1 MVNIMTDIER
11 DVIARQRV
19 DASLFE
25 TDRDEWV
32 FQINNIIRVLG
43 IQETLD
49 HDDRFIERSTR
60 TVRLGN

>member
-1 MVNIMTDIER
+1 MTDIER
-11 DVIARQRV
+11 GVIARQCV

-32 FQINNIIRVLG
+32 FQINNIIRVLS
-43 IQETLD
+43 IQETID

>member
-1 MVNIMTDIER
+1 MDNTMTDIER
-11 DVIARQRV
+11 GAIARQRV
-19 DASLFE
+19 DASLFD

-43 IQETLD
+43 IQETID
-49 HDDRFIERSTR
+49 HDDRFIERSAR

>member
-1 MVNIMTDIER
+1 MTDIER
-11 DVIARQRV
+11 GVLARQRV
-19 DASLFE
+19 DASLFD

-32 FQINNIIRVLG
+32 FQTNNIIRVLG